1 MHRLGTY
8 IPQDRLRA
16 IIRGESLPIQTIGSA
31 IFADISGFTPL
42 TEKLTE
48 TFGARPGVEV
58 LSQQL
63 NAVYGALIGQV
74 ERYGGS
80 VISFAGDSIIGWFEE
95 ATDGASAAW
104 RAVTCAHGM
113 QSAMREFQ
121 ELSLRVVVTSGE
133 ARRMVVGDPDIQL
146 VDTLAGKT
154 VARLAT
160 ADRLAWKGE
169 IVMDVPTLQAVKDKI
184 QIHEQRSDADTAE
197 EFFIMDALHEPAEPW
212 VFPLDNVETVEPEQ
226 LRPWLLAAVY
236 QREYSGLISFLTE
249 LRPGVP
255 MFISFSGID
264 YDTDPGAQQKLSAF
278 IARAQRLLAKYD
290 GDLLQLVIGDKGSYI
305 YATFGVFTA
314 HEDDAQRAVYAA
326 LEMKQTSQELPYI
339 HSIQTGISLGTLRV
353 GAYGNATRQTYAA
366 LGDEVNLAARLM
378 TTAKP
383 DEILITGRVQ
393 IDIADAFTLEP
404 REPIRMKGKGEPQ
417 PVFAVTGVSH
427 HRATRLPEPA
437 YRLPMVGRQQELN
450 FIDEKL
456 KLALQGKGQIVGI
469 TAEAGMGKS
478 RLVAEVIRLARK
490 RGFVGYGGAGQSSG
504 TNTPYLV
511 WRPIWQ
517 AFFDLDPEM
526 SQRKQMRWLEGELED
541 RVPERV
547 DSLPLLGLVLDLP
560 LPDNEFTQSLEPKD
574 RKSALE
580 SLLED
585 CLKSAAAEAPLLI
598 VLEDL
603 HWIDALSHDLLE
615 TLVRVSEDLSI
626 CFVLAYRPP
635 DLLRL
640 QTQRVESMP
649 HFSRIELKDLGAT
662 DAEQLIRAK
671 LAQLFPERSG
681 RLPKALADE
690 LILKAQGNPFF
701 IEELLNYLHDRGLNP
716 YDARALGEL
725 ELPASLQT
733 LILSRIDQLTEPLKV
748 TLKVASVIGRVFAFS
763 WLYGYYPSLGEE
775 SIVKSHLTELSK
787 LDLTPLDTPDPEL
800 AYLFKHIVT
809 QEVAYESL
817 SFTTRAQLHELL
829 ARYLEASYPDDT
841 PVEALAYH
849 YSRSNNIVKKREYL
863 RRSGDVAL
871 AAYSNMAALEYYRQ
885 ALELAPEPE
894 EAIDLHINSGSI
906 YHLIG
911 ERGEAREH
919 YYRALQIA
927 TEHQITRKIMECE
940 IKLGN
945 AWILHADYS
954 QAMEW
959 LEKAL
964 AHAEQINDRS
974 GICDALLEIGI
985 AHWRL
990 AHADQSADYLQKS
1003 IEIAHELYD
1012 KKKEAYAL
1020 TVMGQLQAQVGK
1032 RSKAHATYESALA
1045 LAKEI
1050 NDKRRTAGVLNNH
1063 ANAYYLEG
1071 NYEMAENLMQQSLDA
1086 AREIGDKRGLALSLN
1101 NLGNIVYMRNDFDAA
1116 RTYYEQ
1122 ALKMGRESEDKYIKA
1137 IALTSLGITLFR
1149 QRKLSEASVCYQES
1163 LGLNTEMGDRVGL
1176 SLVHC
1181 YLGLLAL
1188 AQGRRSTARREFV
1201 EGLELAHQ
1209 SNYRLYVVYNLIGI
1223 ASYWNE
1229 EGQCSRAVKWLG
1241 AVTALT
1247 SAMGF
1252 KIEPELQ
1259 EPFDKVLAETQAKLS
1274 PEEFQSAWQTGE
1286 QMDFEGAVQFAVQE
1300 QRRPHA

>member
-16 IIRGESLPIQTIGSA
+16 LIGGESLPSHTVGSA
-31 IFADISGFTPL
+31 IFADISGFTLL
-42 TEKLTE
+42 TEKLTQ
-48 TFGARPGVEV
+48 TLGARPGVEA

-63 NAVYGALIGQV
+63 NAVYSALIGQV
-74 ERYGGS
+74 EGYGGS
-80 VISFAGDSIIGWFEE
+80 VISFAGDSIIGWFGE
-95 ATDGASAAW
+95 AAESSSASW
-104 RAVTCAHGM
+104 RAVTCAQGM
-113 QSAMREFQ
+113 QIAMREFQ
-121 ELSLRVVVTSGE
+121 ELSLRVAVTSGE
-133 ARRMVVGDPDIQL
+133 ARRLVVGDPSIQL
-146 VDTLAGKT
+146 IDALAGKT
-154 VARLAT
+154 VARLAI

-169 IVMDVPTLQAVKDKI
+169 IIIDAATMQAVES
-184 QIHEQRSDADTAE
+184 HVSVREQRSDPDSA
-197 EFFIMDALHEPAEPW
+197 EFFYIVEALHEPAD
-212 VFPLDNVETVEPEQ
+212 PLLFSQPDEESVQ
-226 LRPWLLAAVY
+226 LDILRPWLLAAVY
-236 QREYSGLISFLTE
+236 QREHSGLISFLTE
-249 LRPGVP
+249 LRPAVP
-255 MFISFSGID
+255 LFVSFSGID
-264 YDTDPGAQQKLSAF
+264 YDDDPGAEQKLNAF
-278 IARAQRLLAKYD
+278 ICRAQRLITKYD
-290 GDLLQLVIGDKGSYI
+290 GALLQLVIGDKGSYI
-305 YATFGVFTA
+305 YASFGVFTA

-326 LEMKQTSQELPYI
+326 LELKQTSQELPYI
-339 HSIQTGISLGTLRV
+339 QSIQTGISLGTLRV

-366 LGDEVNLAARLM
+366 LGDDVNLAARLM

-393 IDIADAFTLEP
+393 VDSADVFTLEP
-404 REPIRMKGKGEPQ
+404 RSPIRMKGKGEPQ

-456 KLALQGKGQIVGI
+456 KLALQGKGQVIGI

-478 RLVAEVIRLARK
+478 RMVAEVIRLARK
-490 RGFVGYGGAGQSSG
+490 RGFIGYGGACQSSG

-511 WRPIWQ
+511 WQPIWQ

-526 SQRKQMRWLEGELED
+526 PQRKQTRLLEGELED
-541 RVPERV
+541 RVPDRI

-560 LPDNEFTQSLEPKD
+560 LPDNEFTQTLEPKD

-585 CLKSAAAEAPLLI
+585 CLKSAAAETPLLI

-615 TLVRVSEDLSI
+615 TLVRVSENLSI

-635 DLLRL
+635 DLPRL
-640 QTQRVESMP
+640 QAQRVEALA
-649 HFSRIELKDLGAT
+649 HFSQIELKYLTAA

-671 LAQLFPERSG
+671 LALLFPERTG
-681 RLPKALADE
+681 TLPRALADE
-690 LILKAQGNPFF
+690 LILKSQGNPFF

-716 YDARALGEL
+716 FDARALQEL

-748 TLKVASVIGRVFAFS
+748 TLKVASVIGRVFPFS

-775 SIVKSHLTELSK
+775 SAVKSHLAELSK

-829 ARYLEASYPDDT
+829 ARYLEASYPDDL
-841 PVEALAYH
+841 PIEALAHH
-849 YSRSNNIVKKREYL
+849 YGHSNNTIKKREYL
-863 RRSGDVAL
+863 RKCGDAAL
-871 AAYSNMAALEYYRQ
+871 AVFSNQAALDYYRH

-911 ERGEAREH
+911 ERNEAREH
-919 YYRALQIA
+919 YHRALQIA

-940 IKLGN
+940 TRLGN
-945 AWILHADYS
+945 AWLLHADYS
-954 QAMEW
+954 QAMTW
-959 LEKAL
+959 LEKAY
-964 AHAEQINDRS
+964 AHATEINDRP

-985 AHWRL
+985 THWRL
-990 AHADQSADYLQKS
+990 ANADRSAEYLQKS
-1003 IEIAHELYD
+1003 IEIAHELHD

-1020 TVMGQLQAQVGK
+1020 TVLGQLEVQAGHPEN
-1032 RSKAHATYESALA
+1032 AHAIYESALV
-1045 LAKEI
+1045 LAREI
-1050 NDKRRTAGVLNNH
+1050 NDKRRIAGLLNNH
-1063 ANAYYLEG
+1063 ANAYYVEG
-1071 NYEMAENLMQQSLDA
+1071 NYEMAEKLMQGALEV
-1086 AREIGDKRGLALSLN
+1086 AREIGDKRGVALGLN
-1101 NLGNIVYMRNDFDAA
+1101 NLANTVYMRNDFSTAL
-1116 RTYYEQ
+1116 TYYEQ
-1122 ALKMGRESEDKYIKA
+1122 ALKLGRESDDKYIKA
-1137 IALTSLGITLFR
+1137 LALSSMGITLFR
-1149 QRKLSEASVCYQES
+1149 QGKLAEANLCYQES
-1163 LGLNTEMGDRVGL
+1163 LGLNLEMGDRVGL

-1188 AQGRRSTARREFV
+1188 AQGRSSAAQREFA
-1201 EGLELAHQ
+1201 EGLDLAHQ
-1209 SNYRLYVVYNLIGI
+1209 SSYRLYTVYNLIGI

-1229 EGQCSRAVKWLG
+1229 TGQVPRAVTLLG

-1247 SAMGF
+1247 LEMGF
-1252 KIEPELQ
+1252 KLESELQ
-1259 EPFDKVLAETQAKLS
+1259 EPLDKVLADTRAKL
-1274 PEEFQSAWQTGE
+1274 PEEQFQSAWVEGE
-1286 QMDFEGAVQFAVQE
+1286 QMDFEAAVQFA
-1300 QRRPHA
+1300 ALD